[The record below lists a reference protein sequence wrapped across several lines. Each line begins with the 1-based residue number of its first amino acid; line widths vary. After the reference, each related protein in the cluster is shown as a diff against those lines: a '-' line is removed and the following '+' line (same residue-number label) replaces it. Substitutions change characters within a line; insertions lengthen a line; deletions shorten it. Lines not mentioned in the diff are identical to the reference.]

1 MHKTFFSLLL
11 SAVLAITA
19 NVTGSWTGTVDVGN
33 GGGNP
38 TIPMSLILKQDGNEL
53 TGTAGDESHRFS
65 IEKAKID
72 GDSIKFNLTL
82 GPTALSFDL
91 HQQGDLL
98 KGTAKIQHPDGV
110 IHEGPASFTR
120 K

>member
-1 MHKTFFSLLL
+1 MHKTFISLFLG
-11 SAVLAITA
+11 AVLAITA

-53 TGTAGDESHRFS
+53 SGTAGDKSHRFP
-65 IEKAKID
+65 IEKAAID
-72 GDSIKFNLTL
+72 GDSIKFNITT
-82 GPTALSFDL
+82 GPTVLSFDL
-91 HQQGDLL
+91 LQHGDVM
-98 KGTAKIQHPDGV
+98 KGTAKIQHPDGSV
-110 IHEGPASFTR
+110 HEGPASFTR